1 MNTWKLEDARDR
13 FGELVHL
20 ALAHEPQRVI
30 REGSE
35 AVVVLSA
42 EDYRRMVSP
51 PDLFTFLQASPLAE
65 AVAAGEELDFS
76 RPGEVGPGREI
87 DLE

>member
-1 MNTWKLEDARDR
+1 MKTWKIEDAQDR
-13 FGELVHL
+13 FGEVVSL
-20 ALAHEPQRVI
+20 ALDHEPQRVT
-30 REGSE
+30 RDGHD

-42 EDYRRMVSP
+42 EDYQRMISP

-76 RPGEVGPGREI
+76 RPRDGGREI